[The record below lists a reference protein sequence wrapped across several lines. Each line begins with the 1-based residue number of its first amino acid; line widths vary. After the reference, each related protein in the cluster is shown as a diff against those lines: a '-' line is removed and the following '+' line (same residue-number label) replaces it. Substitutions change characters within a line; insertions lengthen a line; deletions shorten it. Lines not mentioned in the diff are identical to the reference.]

1 MALWLQ
7 EPAAETPPFIFW
19 PTGNRN
25 RTGRGPGCITSRF
38 VPKVSLL
45 KFPQPSKAAPPA
57 RDQALNHTVGE
68 GVHFTFRS
76 QQRVTAKGND
86 LCHRP
91 QMPSGAFL
99 ACDLVQRGS
108 LNDSRGSYLV
118 TRMLGRI
125 QEWPGDAYQ
134 MCPRIIP
141 LQTS

>member
-1 MALWLQ
+1 M
-7 EPAAETPPFIFW
+7 
-19 PTGNRN
+19 
-25 RTGRGPGCITSRF
+25 TSRL

-57 RDQALNHTVGE
+57 GDQALNHTVGE

-76 QQRVTAKGND
+76 QQQVIAKGND
-86 LCHRP
+86 LYHRP
-91 QMPSGAFL
+91 QMPGAFL
-99 ACDLVQRGS
+99 ACDLVQRSS